1 MKIRRILPLI
11 PLAAF
16 LAVPLAAQTPASK
29 PSPLVARIGG
39 RGFLQVESPSF
50 SKLALQDKL
59 IAYHLTRAAIQL
71 DPIFYDQMSSYGLK
85 AKRLLGALAER
96 PERLPEASRKA
107 IVEYAMLFF
116 GSGGNHNDTTGKKF
130 VPSVSFEDF
139 SRAAEQARAQGARLG
154 TGPELARTLGE
165 LRAPLFDPEFQPML
179 TEKSPPA
186 GEDILTASSNNYYQ
200 GVTLADLAGFAEKN
214 PLNSRLVKK
223 DGRLVEEVYRAGT
236 PDGKVPPG
244 LYAREL
250 GAVVRELEEAARL
263 AGPQQAAVLRALV
276 HFYQTGD
283 PKDWRAFNVLWI
295 QNDATVDFAS
305 GFIELYRD
313 ARGAK
318 GSAQMV
324 VAVVDQQLQPLMRQL
339 AENAPYFE
347 KKEPWDERFKKLD
360 AKPPV
365 GKAIE
370 TLVAS
375 GDFHVSTVGDN
386 LPNEQE
392 VREQYGT
399 KSLLLTSSSNG
410 ITATRGTRV
419 ATEFLPDP
427 EDVKLFS
434 KYGAVASN
442 LHTAFHEILGHGS
455 GKVAVPNDPS
465 TYLRELYSTLEEAR
479 ADLVSYWNIY
489 DPKLAE
495 LGVADV
501 REVGR
506 ELYRQAARAGVTT
519 LKNYPTGDTVAED
532 HDRARLLVANY
543 VIEAGGFERVQQN
556 GHGYIVVKD
565 YDKAHKAVGKLLAE
579 IMRIKATGDYEG
591 GKALVTRYGIRF
603 DPALRDD
610 VIARYTRLELPIYLS
625 GVYADLAPVKDKAG
639 KVTDVT
645 ISYPRDFLA
654 QQLAWAK
661 ENGTLGF

>member
-11 PLAAF
+11 PLALL

-50 SKLALQDKL
+50 SKLPLQDKR

-130 VPSVSFEDF
+130 VPGVSFEDF
-139 SRAAEQARAQGARLG
+139 SRAAEQARAQGAHLG
-154 TGPELARTLGE
+154 TGPELARTLQE

-200 GVTLADLAGFAEKN
+200 GVTLGDLAGFAEKN

-263 AGPQQAAVLRALV
+263 AGSQQAAVLRALA
-276 HFYQTGD
+276 HYYQTGD

-295 QNDATVDFAS
+295 RNDATVDFAS

-392 VREQYGT
+392 VRESYGT
-399 KSLLLTSSSNG
+399 KSLLLTSSSNA
-410 ITATRGTRV
+410 IAATRGARV

-442 LHTAFHEILGHGS
+442 LLTAFHEILGHGS

-495 LGVADV
+495 LGVADI

-506 ELYRQAARAGVTT
+506 ELYRQVARAGVTT
-519 LKNYPTGDTVAED
+519 LKNYPTGDMAAED

-543 VIEAGGFERVQQN
+543 LIEAGGFERVQQN

-565 YDKAHKAVGKLLAE
+565 YDKAHEAVGKLLAE

-610 VIARYTRLELPIYLS
+610 VIARYNRLELPIYLS